1 MATPVRSL
9 SSTGVEDLD
18 ELFAAVRPLLERHAA
33 MLVVACDEPGDYQ
46 LDTLRAG
53 PSGTAMHFGSVQRRA
68 DDVSFMFMPV
78 LSHSAL
84 LGGLGDELRAVMQ
97 GRANFS
103 LTPHNATP
111 ELLEELSKLVEKGFE
126 RYSLDGLTRP
136 G

>member
-1 MATPVRSL
+1 MIEPVEELDRL
-9 SSTGVEDLD
+9 FD
-18 ELFAAVRPLLERHAA
+18 ELRALLERHAA

-53 PSGTAMHFGSVQRRA
+53 PSGTAMHFGSVHTR
-68 DDVSFMFMPV
+68 DGDVSFMFMPL

-84 LGGLGDELRAVMQ
+84 LGGLGDDLRAVMQ

-103 LTPHNATP
+103 LTPQNATP
-111 ELLEELSKLVEKGFE
+111 ELLDELSKLVRKGFE